1 MTDFES
7 RSLSRSRA
15 APSRPDQ
22 RLPLSLNRMSSL
34 SIVRD
39 LVKKVLHARK
49 NLKTRYP
56 DEDDDDP
63 D

>member
-39 LVKKVLHARK
+39 PCKKGFAREEKPK
-49 NLKTRYP
+49 NTISGRG
-56 DEDDDDP
+56 
-63 D
+63 

>member
-1 MTDFES
+1 
-7 RSLSRSRA
+7 
-15 APSRPDQ
+15 
-22 RLPLSLNRMSSL
+22 MSSL
-34 SIVRD
+34 AIVRD

-49 NLKTRYP
+49 NLKARKYP